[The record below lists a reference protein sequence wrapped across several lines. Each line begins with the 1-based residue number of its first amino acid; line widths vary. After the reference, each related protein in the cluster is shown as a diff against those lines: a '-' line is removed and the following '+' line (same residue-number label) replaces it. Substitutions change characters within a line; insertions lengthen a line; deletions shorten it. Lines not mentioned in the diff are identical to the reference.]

1 MLEGSGWKVDV
12 VLGRFQVNWGSAPL
26 QIVTLWSIMVVLW
39 KKHHKICVLSVN
51 ETAIL
56 RSFHRKRAIFLVV
69 GQHFCMCIQSDT
81 VVDVVWTGEWVHWDR
96 NALSPSWNL
105 FFLKFRELDL
115 AATSVGPWD
124 VRVKGTEWWLWW
136 SKWSVRCMLMLVE
149 PKNRVNKHVASL
161 QGWMFDVVWE
171 TSFVVWLDTLK
182 SC

>member
-1 MLEGSGWKVDV
+1 MLLQRRTGV
-12 VLGRFQVNWGSAPL
+12 VMSHIQRDWGSVPL
-26 QIVTLWSIMVVLW
+26 YIVKLWSIMVVLW
-39 KKHHKICVLSVN
+39 KKRRKICARRADKW
-51 ETAIL
+51 AIL
-56 RSFHRKRAIFLVV
+56 RPFHRKRAIFLVV

-115 AATSVGPWD
+115 AATSIGPWD

-149 PKNRVNKHVASL
+149 PKNRVNKHVGSL